1 MLKEG
6 AGVSK
11 LVPRLSKQT
20 WFVKTCHSSGVKA
33 VLHLNSINIS
43 LLLSENPLCL
53 LSRIS
58 TINHQMCARNERRFI
73 RGEE

>member
-33 VLHLNSINIS
+33 VLHLNSINIT
-43 LLLSENPLCL
+43 LLRSGKPALFIESYIHHRPLNV
-53 LSRIS
+53 RP
-58 TINHQMCARNERRFI
+58 
-73 RGEE
+73 

>member
-43 LLLSENPLCL
+43 LLLSEKPALFIE
-53 LSRIS
+53 SYIH
-58 TINHQMCARNERRFI
+58 HQPSNVRP
-73 RGEE
+73 